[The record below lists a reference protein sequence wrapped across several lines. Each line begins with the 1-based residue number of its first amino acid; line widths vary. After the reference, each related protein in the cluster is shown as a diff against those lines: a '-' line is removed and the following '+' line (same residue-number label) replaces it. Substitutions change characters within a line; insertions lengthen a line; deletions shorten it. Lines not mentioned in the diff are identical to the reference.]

1 MGEAA
6 ALIAVLA
13 QKMLIVLLSMLL
25 RVHASSLRG
34 PLTLALHLD
43 VPVGLT
49 FLPLLCAL
57 VLFLLS
63 LWWRHLCEGARARE
77 KRVCGVRL
85 DVAL

>member
-1 MGEAA
+1 MLS
-6 ALIAVLA
+6 ALRV
-13 QKMLIVLLSMLL
+13 VLLSMLL
-25 RVHASSLRG
+25 RVHAPSLRG
-34 PLTLALHLD
+34 PLTWALHLD

-63 LWWRHLCEGARARE
+63 LRWRHLCEGARARG